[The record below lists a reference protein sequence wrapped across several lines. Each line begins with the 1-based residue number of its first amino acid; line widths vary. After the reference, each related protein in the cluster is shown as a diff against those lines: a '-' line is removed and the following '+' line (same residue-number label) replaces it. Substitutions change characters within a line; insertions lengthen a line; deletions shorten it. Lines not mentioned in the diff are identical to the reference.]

1 MDEEKEYVVFSVTAS
16 DGREV
21 LMAIV
26 DEFDFENKHYIV
38 SERVEGDTLCDDGQ
52 YIYRARMTDDD
63 FTAEK
68 ITNAVEYERVV
79 NAYMN
84 MED

>member
-68 ITNAVEYERVV
+68 ITNAVEYERVI